1 MSATALPTFRQLYDA
16 GRAEV
21 QARDPRLTDW
31 TEGSALDAVV
41 GAGAVIAD
49 ETLRGL
55 VELFAAQFV
64 DTATGA
70 NLDAL
75 AADRYGLGRKAATA
89 AVGEVRFTRGGS
101 AALVVIPAGTL
112 VSAPTAAG
120 ARVRFRTTLEVEL
133 AEGSAAVSAPVRCE
147 ALGVEGN
154 AEAGAIDLVDA
165 PLAAD
170 PGLTVTNPARC
181 AGGASAETDPQLR
194 DRLRRFFTTVRR
206 GTVAALEAGALNVPG
221 VAFATVDEQF
231 IDHED
236 GGYVGVYVGDPDGA
250 GNAALAA
257 LVAAEL
263 ERWRAAGV
271 RVAVLP
277 AERQELA
284 LAMEL
289 TISRGADQSA
299 LRGDVRAAVRAH
311 LDGLGVGEP
320 LRLSR
325 VLAAALRTSPLA
337 LGARLLSHSAD
348 VSPTA
353 PHRALRLTAAGL
365 SLRFVEL

>member
-1 MSATALPTFRQLYDA
+1 MSATSLPTFRQLYDA

-31 TEGSALDAVV
+31 TEGSALDAIV
-41 GAGAVIAD
+41 GAGAVLAD
-49 ETLRGL
+49 ETLRF
-55 VELFAAQFV
+55 VVDLFAAQFV
-64 DTATGA
+64 DTAEGA
-70 NLDAL
+70 ALDAL
-75 AADRYGLGRKAATA
+75 AADRYGLSRKAATA
-89 AVGEVRFTRGGS
+89 AMGEVRFTRGGS
-101 AALVVIPAGTL
+101 AALVVIPAGTR
-112 VSAPTAAG
+112 VSAPTAGG
-120 ARVRFRTTLEVEL
+120 ARVTYLTTLEVEL
-133 AEGSAAVSAPVRCE
+133 PEGTATVSAPVRCE
-147 ALGVEGN
+147 ALGAEGN
-154 AEAGAIDLVDA
+154 AEAAAIDLIDA
-165 PLAAD
+165 PLSAD
-170 PGLTVTNPARC
+170 PGLVVTNPARG
-181 AGGASAETDPQLR
+181 AGGAAAETDAQLR

-231 IDHED
+231 MDHD
-236 GGYVGVYVGDPDGA
+236 AGGYVGVYVGDPDGA

-257 LVAAEL
+257 LAAAEL

-271 RVAVLP
+271 RVQVQP

-284 LAMEL
+284 LVIEL
-289 TISRGADQSA
+289 TVARGADQSA

-325 VLAAALRTSPLA
+325 ALSAALRTSPLA
-337 LGARLLSHSAD
+337 LGARFLSHSAD
-348 VSPTA
+348 VTPSA

-365 SLRFVEL
+365 SLRFLEL